1 MDFEKYIVDIENFP
15 KQGVTFK
22 DITPLLGNA
31 KAFASCAK
39 SLVKMVE
46 TPIDKVVCVDARG
59 FFFGGLIAKKLN
71 AGLVPVRK
79 KGKLPSKTIQK
90 AYALEYGE
98 DVLEIHAD
106 AIQKG
111 DRVLIHDDVLAT
123 GGTAKAVC
131 DLVTELGGI
140 IVQCNFII
148 KLDFLKGE
156 DLLEAPVKS
165 LITY

>member
-1 MDFEKYIVDIENFP
+1 MKLENYIVDIENFP
-15 KQGVTFK
+15 KQGIVFK

-31 KAFASCAK
+31 KAFAACAEA
-39 SLVKMVE
+39 LTKMVDS
-46 TPIDKVVCVDARG
+46 PIDKVVCVDARG
-59 FFFGGLIAKKLN
+59 FFFGGLLAEKLN

-79 KGKLPSKTIQK
+79 KGKLPDKTIQQS
-90 AYALEYGE
+90 YALEYGE
-98 DVLEIHAD
+98 DILEMHAN
-106 AIQKG
+106 AIKKG

-131 DLVTELGGI
+131 DLVTKLGGI

-148 KLDFLKGE
+148 ELDFLNGAQQ
-156 DLLEAPVKS
+156 LNAPVKS

>member
-1 MDFEKYIVDIENFP
+1 MTFEKYIVDIENFP
-15 KQGVTFK
+15 KQGIIFK

-31 KAFASCAK
+31 KAFAACAEA
-39 SLVKMVE
+39 LVKIVDS
-46 TPIDKVVCVDARG
+46 PVDKVVCIDARG
-59 FFFGGLIAKKLN
+59 FFFGGLLAEKLN
-71 AGLVPVRK
+71 AGLIPVRK
-79 KGKLPSKTIQK
+79 KGKLPDKTIQK
-90 AYALEYGE
+90 SYSLEYGE
-98 DVLEIHAD
+98 DVLEMHAN
-106 AIQKG
+106 AIKKG

-148 KLDFLKGE
+148 QLEFLDGASKLN
-156 DLLEAPVKS
+156 APVKS